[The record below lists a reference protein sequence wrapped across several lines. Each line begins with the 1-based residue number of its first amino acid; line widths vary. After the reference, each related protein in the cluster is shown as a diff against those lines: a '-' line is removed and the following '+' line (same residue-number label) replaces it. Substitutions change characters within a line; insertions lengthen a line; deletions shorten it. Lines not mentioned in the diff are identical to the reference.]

1 MKTIQEQI
9 EVMQHF
15 ANGGEVEFYSNFNKR
30 WEESSTPVW
39 DWRSTDYR
47 IKEQKK
53 TIAIEKWL
61 ICKTSYMGNEC
72 LEIIEGNSTLFDG
85 YYDKSV
91 KVKLL
96 ETYEVEL

>member
-15 ANGGEVEFYSNFNKR
+15 ANGGEIETTSFDSIYWVEVKFP
-30 WEESSTPVW
+30 EW
-39 DWRSTDYR
+39 DWSNQDYR

-53 TIAIEKWL
+53 TV
-61 ICKTSYMGNEC
+61 
-72 LEIIEGNSTLFDG
+72 IIEQWLMKAGDKKSFFIANG
-85 YYDKSV
+85 DKSYFENYHTQTE

-96 ETYEVEL
+96 ETYEVEI

>member
-15 ANGGEVEFYSNFNKR
+15 ANGGEVEFYSDFNKR
-30 WEESSTPVW
+30 WEELSTPVW

-53 TIAIEKWL
+53 TVIIEKWL
-61 ICKTSYMGNEC
+61 MKAGDKKSFFIA
-72 LEIIEGNSTLFDG
+72 EG
-85 YYDKSV
+85 DKSYLENYNSQV
-91 KVKLL
+91 EKVRLL

>member
-15 ANGGEVEFYSNFNKR
+15 ANGGKVKAIAKR
-30 WEESSTPVW
+30 VQDANWVKAPFPCW
-39 DWRSTDYR
+39 DWDNYDYC
-47 IKEQKK
+47 IEEQGK
-53 TIAIEKWL
+53 TIIIEKWL
-61 ICKTSYMGNEC
+61 MKAGNRKSFF
-72 LEIIEGNSTLFDG
+72 IANG
-85 YYDKSV
+85 DKSYFENYHTQTE